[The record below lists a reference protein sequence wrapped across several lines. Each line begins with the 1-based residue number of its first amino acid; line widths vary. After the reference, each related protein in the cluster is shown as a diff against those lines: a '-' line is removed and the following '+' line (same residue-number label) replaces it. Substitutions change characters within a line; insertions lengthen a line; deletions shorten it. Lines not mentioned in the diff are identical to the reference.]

1 MLVPL
6 KSSTDANID
15 ASEIP
20 LKKILLWNGAS
31 SWGGLKPGRGIF
43 LKGSFKYPSQKQ
55 RQFANLVCGIK
66 TDGQVCGST
75 GIVD

>member
-43 LKGSFKYPSQKQ
+43 LKGSFNCPSQNQ
-55 RQFANLVCGIK
+55 RHPVNLVCEIFL
-66 TDGQVCGST
+66 S
-75 GIVD
+75 